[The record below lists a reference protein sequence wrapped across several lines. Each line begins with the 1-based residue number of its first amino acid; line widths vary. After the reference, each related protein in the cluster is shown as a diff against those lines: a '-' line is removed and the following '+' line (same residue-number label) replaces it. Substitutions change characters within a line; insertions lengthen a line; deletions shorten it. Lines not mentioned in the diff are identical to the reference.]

1 MAETVGIDT
10 VAEVVEFLGS
20 PRADV
25 RKMGIQ
31 FMLQLANSEQGR
43 KMILDADAI
52 PALCR
57 LTGDISNTADGA
69 ISCLI
74 NICADGGGINEML
87 KTDIINRIM
96 ETILSEDCKIRN
108 HALMLLANVTT
119 TEEGSRKMLQFD
131 EAEGKLIGLHVH
143 RLLRYYFH
151 PVRGKDEWQYVASI
165 LCNIS
170 QLEKGREVLTKKP
183 GSVLERLLDEL
194 KSKNPIRRRGIVS
207 TVRNCCFEEGLH
219 DWLLYELRLVPK
231 ILYLLSGPEELAIEE
246 RAKLD
251 SDLLCSLEIEGINKI
266 REPQAEIR
274 LLLIET
280 LVLLCSTVENR
291 NFLRAQQVYPIIR
304 NTDLVETDEN
314 VSETIYRLVNFL
326 QRDEIDDENKQGEQG
341 EEQEHKKSNE
351 DENIRVNPTDSVS
364 NSNKES
370 RAEEEEESLM
380 DKID

>member
-1 MAETVGIDT
+1 
-10 VAEVVEFLGS
+10 
-20 PRADV
+20 
-25 RKMGIQ
+25 
-31 FMLQLANSEQGR
+31 
-43 KMILDADAI
+43 MILW
-52 PALCR
+52 P
-57 LTGDISNTADGA
+57 
-69 ISCLI
+69 
-74 NICADGGGINEML
+74 
-87 KTDIINRIM
+87 
-96 ETILSEDCKIRN
+96 
-108 HALMLLANVTT
+108 
-119 TEEGSRKMLQFD
+119 
-131 EAEGKLIGLHVH
+131 
-143 RLLRYYFH
+143 
-151 PVRGKDEWQYVASI
+151 
-165 LCNIS
+165 
-170 QLEKGREVLTKKP
+170 
-183 GSVLERLLDEL
+183 
-194 KSKNPIRRRGIVS
+194 
-207 TVRNCCFEEGLH
+207 
-219 DWLLYELRLVPK
+219 
-231 ILYLLSGPEELAIEE
+231 GPEELAIEE